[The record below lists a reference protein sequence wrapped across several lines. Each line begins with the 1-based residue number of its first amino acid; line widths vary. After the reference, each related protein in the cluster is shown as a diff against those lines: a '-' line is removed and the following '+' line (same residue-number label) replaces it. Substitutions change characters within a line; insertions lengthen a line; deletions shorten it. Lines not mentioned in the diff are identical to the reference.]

1 MKKSIFLFLSIFLSI
16 LLIACKNK
24 ETIKET
30 YYATKDDYKIYE
42 IGQDATIFV
51 IDEDNNLYHNR
62 ITKVEENETSDDRE
76 EVIYS
81 TDKSYIDKYNV
92 DGTLVNSY
100 EGRIPNHP
108 VLYQQRFYGT
118 RGYGDDPLELIETSL
133 ITAEVNGHAEE
144 QGSMAMKYEEK
155 VLTTIPWFDN
165 SQSIY
170 LAIADHKVFVIG
182 SHRDYVNQTFTSMKE
197 DGYRYTGNKIAVY
210 DIYTSQWEVLDIEYP
225 ISMNTTYDNRLLIY
239 AYDKELGYY
248 FTYYEPDTT
257 VYSQTVYSD
266 IRYLDYFVVYNDSN
280 DLLYIENNSMIVS
293 TNPSDTTTKTE
304 MIPVDNTISRYN
316 IKATQEYTYY
326 VDSTMTSII
335 RLRNA
340 AYLRDNKNI
349 VTLQRKYIS
358 YMAPF
363 GLGYSFKIL
372 EKDKNEMALS
382 VLSNDDSFDL
392 FQLHSNDDISYHI
405 QEKGVFYPLND
416 VTGVREYLDACFP
429 YIKETATTKDGDIW
443 MLPIFVDIPTY
454 IYNDNFCEE
463 MNIDFNQNMDIDT
476 FIKTVHQVSNSPET
490 KDLYFNLKD
499 DVVRNILLEY
509 LKEEQDFDTDTFRQ
523 LAINMKQYLNYEQD
537 STHGKSMLNASY
549 TLFKERNFLYLL
561 QRSVD
566 SQLYFK
572 EDEILH
578 AMNIPSI
585 NNSQTR
591 MASCYFIAVNP
602 ASENISESLN
612 YISSLS
618 KYLMQTT
625 DYIMV
630 QDRNHYTD
638 TQIMDELYEI
648 YSNGEIQFTLEYEI
662 YQEDFD
668 SYLRNEIDLDTFISE
683 SNRKLKIYLEE

>member
-1 MKKSIFLFLSIFLSI
+1 MKKSKFLILSSFLSI
-16 LLIACKNK
+16 LLIACKNQ

-42 IGQDATIFV
+42 MGQDATIFV
-51 IDEDNNLYHNR
+51 VDEDNNLYHNR
-62 ITKVEENETSDDRE
+62 TTKVEENETIDDGE

-133 ITAEVNGHAEE
+133 ITSEVNGYAEE
-144 QGSMAMKYEEK
+144 QGSMTMKYEEK
-155 VLTTIPWFDN
+155 VLTTMPWFDN
-165 SQSIY
+165 SQSIH

-182 SHRDYVNQTFTSMKE
+182 SHRDYANQTFTSMKE

-210 DIYTSQWEVLDIEYP
+210 DLNTSQWEVLDIEYP
-225 ISMNTTYDNRLLIY
+225 ISMNTTYDSRLLIY

-248 FTYYEPDTT
+248 FTYYEPDTA
-257 VYSQTVYSD
+257 VYSQAVYND
-266 IRYLDYFVVYNDSN
+266 TRYLDYFIVYNDSN
-280 DLLYIENNSMIVS
+280 DFLYIENYKTIVS
-293 TNPSDTTTKTE
+293 TNPSDSTIKKE
-304 MIPVDNTISRYN
+304 MIPIDSTISKYHV
-316 IKATQEYTYY
+316 KATKEFTYY
-326 VDSTMTSII
+326 VDGTRSNII
-335 RLRNA
+335 RLKNE
-340 AYLRDNKNI
+340 AYLRNNKNI
-349 VTLQRKYIS
+349 VTLQRKQIS

-363 GLGYSFKIL
+363 GLGYSFKVL
-372 EKDKNEMALS
+372 EKDKDEMALS
-382 VLSNDDSFDL
+382 ILSKDDSFDL

-405 QEKGVFYPLND
+405 KEKAVFYPIND
-416 VTGVREYLDACFP
+416 VPGVKEYLDACFP
-429 YIKETATTKDGDIW
+429 YIKVAATTTDGDIW

-454 IYNDNFCEE
+454 IYNNNLIKEN
-463 MNIDFNQNMDIDT
+463 NIDFNQNMDIDT
-476 FIKTVHQVSNSPET
+476 FIKTVHQVSSSPKT

-499 DVVRNILLEY
+499 DVVRNIFLEY
-509 LKEEQDFDTDTFRQ
+509 LKEQQDFDTDTFRQ
-523 LAINMKQYLNYEQD
+523 LAINMKQYLNYQLD
-537 STHGKSMLNASY
+537 SSHGKSMLNASY
-549 TLFKERNFLYLL
+549 TLYKERDFLYLL
-561 QRSVD
+561 QRGVE

-572 EDEILH
+572 WDEILH
-578 AMNIPSI
+578 AMSIPSI

-683 SNRKLKIYLEE
+683 ANRKLKIYLEE